1 MPTPDVSVVIP
12 VYNTRPYLRACLDSL
27 LRQTI
32 GRDRLEIVAV
42 DDGSTDG
49 SGRLLDRFAARHPG
63 TVKVVHQA
71 NSGGPAAPCNR
82 GLELATG
89 RYVFFLGSDD
99 HLGPEALERLVAA
112 ADRYGSD
119 VVLGKVVGVNGRH
132 VFSDVFAAGNA
143 VDVSLF
149 DSALPWSLAN
159 TKLFRRDLV
168 DRLGLRF
175 PEDMPVLSDQPF
187 TLAACYHARR
197 ISVLADY
204 DYYHAVRRL
213 DARNITYHSRVEQRL
228 VSVERL
234 FAFVAGLIPAGP
246 RRDAVL
252 RRHVGLELANL
263 VGDDF
268 RRLDRAAQ
276 ERVHAAVRRL
286 VERYVT
292 DGLRSRLD
300 IEARLRLGAVTAG
313 GVDELL
319 AVIDQDAERGVP
331 ATVVAH
337 GRWHAGYPGA
347 PAAWTDVTEVRAD
360 WLARLDTVTVSW
372 ADAHTLAVTTRSPY
386 PRFAAE
392 AGPVRLVAGPLA
404 GTTLLDATDPT
415 GRTVRTDFP
424 VDRLLAGSAA
434 SGQRHPVRAELDG
447 DHGRGSAPVRAPR
460 LAAGRPRLVRRGARL
475 YGVAATVDPR
485 NGQLVLSVV
494 PVTVG
499 QLASRLR
506 RRWPRGGASERA
518 GVGLV
523 EGHGDLKVGGAAQIQ
538 PGALGG
544 AHQAHHHAGAG
555 RAAPDEPGGVRVD
568 VQPGHRPG
576 RTAVVAAAHG
586 GTQVDREELA
596 HRPVEHVAVQVGH
609 VGHALSSGG
618 QPVGPNRSVF
628 TRRVGWPSP
637 TSRSAT
643 VSTKPVGPQ
652 T

>member
-12 VYNTRPYLRACLDSL
+12 VYNTLPYLRTCLDSL

-32 GRDRLEIVAV
+32 GHDRMEIVAV

-63 TVKVVHQA
+63 TVTVLHQA

-82 GLELATG
+82 GLEVATG

-213 DARNITYHSRVEQRL
+213 DARNITYHSRVDQRL

-268 RRLDRAAQ
+268 RRLDRPAQ

-292 DGLRSRLD
+292 DGLRDRLD

-313 GVDELL
+313 GVDDLL

-372 ADAHTLAVTTRSPY
+372 ADAHTVAVTTRSPY

-460 LAAGRPRLVRRGARL
+460 LAAGRPRLVRQGTRL

-499 QLASRLR
+499 QLVSRLR
-506 RRWPRGGASERA
+506 RRWRGGAPSERS

-523 EGHGDLKVGGAAQIQ
+523 EGHGNLEEGGAAQVE
-538 PGALGG
+538 PGAVGG
-544 AHQAHHHAGAG
+544 ADQAHHHTGAG
-555 RAAPDEPGGVRVD
+555 RAAPDQAGGVRVD
-568 VQPGHRPG
+568 VQPGHRAG
-576 RTAVVAAAHG
+576 GAAVVAATHG
-586 GTQVDREELA
+586 GTQVDGEELA

-618 QPVGPNRSVF
+618 QPVGPNRSVL

>member
-1 MPTPDVSVVIP
+1 MTAPDVSVVVP
-12 VYNTRPYLRACLDSL
+12 VYNTMPYLRTCLSSL
-27 LRQTI
+27 LEQTI
-32 GRDRLEIVAV
+32 GTDRMEIVAV

-49 SGRLLDRFAARHPG
+49 SGRLLDRLAARHPG
-63 TVKVVHQA
+63 IKVVHQA

-143 VDVSLF
+143 VDVDLF

-159 TKLFRRDLV
+159 TKLFRRELV
-168 DRLGLRF
+168 DRYELRF

-187 TLAACYHARR
+187 TLAACYRARR

-213 DARNITYHSRVEQRL
+213 NARNITYHSRIEQRL
-228 VSVERL
+228 ISVDRL
-234 FAFVAGLIPAGP
+234 FAFVAELIPAGP

-268 RRLDRAAQ
+268 RRLDRPAQ
-276 ERVHAAVRRL
+276 ERVHEVVRRL
-286 VERYVT
+286 VERHVT
-292 DGLRSRLD
+292 DNLRGQLD

-313 GVDELL
+313 GVDALL
-319 AVIDQDAERGVP
+319 AVIEQDAERGVP
-331 ATVVAH
+331 PTVVEG

-347 PAAWTDVTEVRAD
+347 RAGGWADVTDVRAD
-360 WLARLDTVTVSW
+360 WLAKLDTVEVRW
-372 ADAHTLAVTTRSPY
+372 EDGHTLAVTARSPY
-386 PRFAAE
+386 PRFAAG
-392 AGPVRLVAGPLA
+392 AGPVRLLA
-404 GTTLLDATDPT
+404 GQLAGNTLLDATDPT

-424 VDRLLAGSAA
+424 VERLLAASAA
-434 SGQRHPVRAELDG
+434 TGQRHPVRAELTG
-447 DHGRGSAPVRAPR
+447 AYGRGSAPVRAPR
-460 LAAGRPRLVRRGARL
+460 LLAGRPRLHRRGLRL

-499 QLASRLR
+499 QLVSRLR
-506 RRWPRGGASERA
+506 RRWRRTGPAVA
-518 GVGLV
+518 PAVPTATP
-523 EGHGDLKVGGAAQIQ
+523 AAQPAGPSAPPAPQ
-538 PGALGG
+538 PARP
-544 AHQAHHHAGAG
+544 AISSSHAPGSLAVATPGNHAEPGRADDLPIGQLTTTSSSAG
-555 RAAPDEPGGVRVD
+555 R
-568 VQPGHRPG
+568 
-576 RTAVVAAAHG
+576 
-586 GTQVDREELA
+586 
-596 HRPVEHVAVQVGH
+596 
-609 VGHALSSGG
+609 
-618 QPVGPNRSVF
+618 
-628 TRRVGWPSP
+628 
-637 TSRSAT
+637 
-643 VSTKPVGPQ
+643 
-652 T
+652 

>member
-1 MPTPDVSVVIP
+1 MTAPDVSVVVP
-12 VYNTRPYLRACLDSL
+12 VYNTMPYLRKCLSSL
-27 LRQTI
+27 LDQTI
-32 GRDRLEIVAV
+32 GHERMEIVAV

-49 SGRLLDRFAARHPG
+49 GGRLLDRLAARHPG
-63 TVKVVHQA
+63 TVKVLHQA

-112 ADRYGSD
+112 ADQHGSD

-132 VFSDVFAAGNA
+132 VFSDVFAGGNA
-143 VDVSLF
+143 VDVDLF

-159 TKLFRRDLV
+159 TKLFRRELV
-168 DRLGLRF
+168 DRHGLRF

-187 TLAACYHARR
+187 TLEACYRARR

-213 DARNITYHSRVEQRL
+213 NARNITYHSRVAARL

-234 FAFVAGLIPAGP
+234 FAFVAALIPAGR

-268 RRLDRAAQ
+268 RRLDRADQ
-276 ERVHAAVRRL
+276 EQVHAVVRRL
-286 VERYVT
+286 VEWYVT
-292 DGLRSRLD
+292 DDLRDRLD

-313 GVDELL
+313 GVDDLF

-331 ATVVAH
+331 PTVVEN

-347 PAAWTDVTEVRAD
+347 RTGGWADVTDVRAD
-360 WLARLDTVTVSW
+360 WLAKLDTVEVTW
-372 ADAHTLAVTTRSPY
+372 EGGHTLAVTTRSPY

-392 AGPVRLVAGPLA
+392 AGPVRLVAGQLA

-424 VDRLLAGSAA
+424 VDRLLAASAA
-434 SGQRHPVRAELDG
+434 TGQRHPVRAELTG
-447 DHGRGSAPVRAPR
+447 THGRGSAPVRAPR
-460 LAAGRPRLVRRGARL
+460 LATGRPRLLRHGLRL
-475 YGVAATVDPR
+475 YGVAATIDPR
-485 NGQLVLSVV
+485 SGQLVLSVV

-499 QLASRLR
+499 QLVSRLGRRLR
-506 RRWPRGGASERA
+506 RAAPTWVTPAPTRVVPAPARA
-518 GVGLV
+518 AHAAGTTPTPAPVGDPAATV
-523 EGHGDLKVGGAAQIQ
+523 VGGTGNHAERGQ
-538 PGALGG
+538 GG
-544 AHQAHHHAGAG
+544 GL
-555 RAAPDEPGGVRVD
+555 PI
-568 VQPGHRPG
+568 
-576 RTAVVAAAHG
+576 
-586 GTQVDREELA
+586 
-596 HRPVEHVAVQVGH
+596 
-609 VGHALSSGG
+609 G
-618 QPVGPNRSVF
+618 QL
-628 TRRVGWPSP
+628 T
-637 TSRSAT
+637 TS
-643 VSTKPVGPQ
+643 
-652 T
+652 

>member
-12 VYNTRPYLRACLDSL
+12 VYNTRPYLRSCLDSL

-49 SGRLLDRFAARHPG
+49 SGRLLDRLAARHPD
-63 TVKVVHQA
+63 TVKVLHQA

-82 GLELATG
+82 GLEVATG

-213 DARNITYHSRVEQRL
+213 DARNITYHSRVDQRL

-276 ERVHAAVRRL
+276 ERVHAVVRRL

-319 AVIDQDAERGVP
+319 AIIDQDAERGVP
-331 ATVVAH
+331 ATVVAD

-392 AGPVRLVAGPLA
+392 AGPVRLVAGPVA

-434 SGQRHPVRAELDG
+434 SGQRHPVRAEVDG
-447 DHGRGSAPVRAPR
+447 GHGRGSAPVRAPR
-460 LAAGRPRLVRRGARL
+460 LAAGRPRLLRQGARL

-494 PVTVG
+494 PVTAG
-499 QLASRLR
+499 QLVSRLR
-506 RRWPRGGASERA
+506 RRWRRSAPAVARPVPAPAPAR
-518 GVGLV
+518 
-523 EGHGDLKVGGAAQIQ
+523 
-538 PGALGG
+538 P
-544 AHQAHHHAGAG
+544 AGAP
-555 RAAPDEPGGVRVD
+555 APLNPTNHAEPS
-568 VQPGHRPG
+568 P
-576 RTAVVAAAHG
+576 
-586 GTQVDREELA
+586 
-596 HRPVEHVAVQVGH
+596 VQVGQLT
-609 VGHALSSGG
+609 V
-618 QPVGPNRSVF
+618 
-628 TRRVGWPSP
+628 
-637 TSRSAT
+637 TS
-643 VSTKPVGPQ
+643 
-652 T
+652 

>member
-1 MPTPDVSVVIP
+1 MAAESATDRTPTTRPDVSVVVP
-12 VYNTRPYLRACLDSL
+12 VYNTLRYLRACLDSL

-32 GRDRLEIVAV
+32 GPERMEIVAV

-63 TVKVVHQA
+63 VVRVVHQA

-82 GLELATG
+82 GLDLATG

-99 HLGPEALERLVAA
+99 RLGPEALERLVAA

-132 VFSDVFAAGNA
+132 VFSDVFADGNA

-149 DSALPWSLAN
+149 DSELPWSLAN

-234 FAFVAGLIPAGP
+234 FAFVADLIPAGP

-252 RRHVGLELANL
+252 RRHAGLELANL

-276 ERVHAAVRRL
+276 ERVHASVRRL
-286 VERYVT
+286 VEQHVT
-292 DGLRSRLD
+292 DGVRARLD

-313 GVDELL
+313 GVDDLL
-319 AVIDQDAERGVP
+319 AVIEQDATRGVP
-331 ATVVAH
+331 ETVVAG

-347 PAAWTDVTEVRAD
+347 PAAWTDVTDVRAD
-360 WLARLDTVTVSW
+360 WLARLDTVEVSW
-372 ADAHTLAVTTRSPY
+372 VDGHTLTVTARSPY
-386 PRFAAE
+386 PGFATA
-392 AGPVRLVAGPLA
+392 AGPVRLAAGPVAGA
-404 GTTLLDATDPT
+404 TRLDATDPS

-424 VDRLLAGSAA
+424 VDRLLAVGAA
-434 SGQRHPVRAELDG
+434 SGQRHPVRTEVDG
-447 DHGRGSAPVRAPR
+447 GHGRGSAPVRAPR
-460 LAAGRPRLVRRGARL
+460 PAAGRPRVLRHGARL

-499 QLASRLR
+499 QLVGRLR
-506 RRWPRGGASERA
+506 RRWQRRRTGPATPARTT
-518 GVGLV
+518 V
-523 EGHGDLKVGGAAQIQ
+523 
-538 PGALGG
+538 
-544 AHQAHHHAGAG
+544 
-555 RAAPDEPGGVRVD
+555 RAAPRAGAAVERSGNHAEPG
-568 VQPGHRPG
+568 P
-576 RTAVVAAAHG
+576 A
-586 GTQVDREELA
+586 
-596 HRPVEHVAVQVGH
+596 QVG
-609 VGHALSSGG
+609 
-618 QPVGPNRSVF
+618 
-628 TRRVGWPSP
+628 RVTV
-637 TSRSAT
+637 TS
-643 VSTKPVGPQ
+643 
-652 T
+652 

>member
-1 MPTPDVSVVIP
+1 MTAEEATDRPPAILPDVSVIVP
-12 VYNTRPYLRACLDSL
+12 VYNTLRYLRPCLDSL

-32 GRDRLEIVAV
+32 GTDRMEIVAV
-42 DDGSTDG
+42 DDGSSDG
-49 SGRLLDRFAARHPG
+49 SGRLLDRLAARHPG
-63 TVKVVHQA
+63 TLRVVHQPH
-71 NSGGPAAPCNR
+71 SGGPAAPGNR
-82 GLELATG
+82 GLDLATG

-99 HLGPEALERLVAA
+99 RLGPEALERLVAA

-197 ISVLADY
+197 ITALADY

-234 FAFVAGLIPAGP
+234 FAFVDGLIPAGA

-252 RRHVGLELANL
+252 CRHVGLELANL

-276 ERVHAAVRRL
+276 ERVHATVRRL

-292 DGLRSRLD
+292 DGLRNRLD

-319 AVIDQDAERGVP
+319 AVIDQDTERGVP
-331 ATVVAH
+331 ATVVDA

-347 PAAWTDVTEVRAD
+347 PAGWTDVTDVRAD
-360 WLARLDTVTVSW
+360 WLARLATVEVSWVDGHTVTVT
-372 ADAHTLAVTTRSPY
+372 ARSPY

-392 AGPVRLVAGPLA
+392 AGPVRLMAGPVAGA
-404 GTTLLDATDPT
+404 TRLDATDPT

-424 VDRLLAGSAA
+424 VDRLLAVSAA
-434 SGQRHPVRAELDG
+434 GGRRHPVRAEVDG
-447 DHGRGSAPVRAPR
+447 DRGRGGAPVRAPR
-460 LAAGRPRLVRRGARL
+460 LAAGRPRLLRHGARL

-499 QLASRLR
+499 QLVGRLR
-506 RRWPRGGASERA
+506 RRLSRAARPAPVGVPPRLAPPVGTATERA
-518 GVGLV
+518 G
-523 EGHGDLKVGGAAQIQ
+523 
-538 PGALGG
+538 
-544 AHQAHHHAGAG
+544 HHA
-555 RAAPDEPGGVRVD
+555 EPG
-568 VQPGHRPG
+568 P
-576 RTAVVAAAHG
+576 A
-586 GTQVDREELA
+586 
-596 HRPVEHVAVQVGH
+596 QVGR
-609 VGHALSSGG
+609 L
-618 QPVGPNRSVF
+618 
-628 TRRVGWPSP
+628 
-637 TSRSAT
+637 T
-643 VSTKPVGPQ
+643 VTP
-652 T
+652 

>member
-12 VYNTRPYLRACLDSL
+12 VYNTLPYLRACLDSL

-32 GRDRLEIVAV
+32 GRHRLEIVAV

-132 VFSDVFAAGNA
+132 VFSDVFAAGNV

-213 DARNITYHSRVEQRL
+213 DARNITYHSRVDKRL

-292 DGLRSRLD
+292 DGLRDRLD

-460 LAAGRPRLVRRGARL
+460 LAAGRPRVVRRGARL

-499 QLASRLR
+499 QLVSRLR
-506 RRWPRGGASERA
+506 RRWPRVAASQRA

-523 EGHGDLKVGGAAQIQ
+523 EGQGDLKEGGATQVQ

-544 AHQAHHHAGAG
+544 AHQAHHHPGTG
-555 RAAPDEPGGVRVD
+555 RAAPDQPGGVRVD
-568 VQPGHRPG
+568 VQPGHRAG
-576 RTAVVAAAHG
+576 RAAVVAAAHG
-586 GTQVDREELA
+586 RTQVDREELA

-628 TRRVGWPSP
+628 TRRVGWPRP

>member
-1 MPTPDVSVVIP
+1 MTAEEATDRPPATRPDVSVIVP
-12 VYNTRPYLRACLDSL
+12 VYNTLRYLRPCLDSL

-32 GRDRLEIVAV
+32 GADRMEIVAV

-49 SGRLLDRFAARHPG
+49 SGRLLDRLAARHPG
-63 TVKVVHQA
+63 TLRVVHQP

-99 HLGPEALERLVAA
+99 RLGPEALERLVAA
-112 ADRYGSD
+112 ADRYRSD

-197 ISVLADY
+197 ITALADY

-234 FAFVAGLIPAGP
+234 FAFVDELIPAGA

-252 RRHVGLELANL
+252 CRHVGLELANL

-268 RRLDRAAQ
+268 RRLDRPTQ
-276 ERVHAAVRRL
+276 ERVHATVRRL

-292 DGLRSRLD
+292 DGLRDRLD
-300 IEARLRLGAVTAG
+300 IEARLRLGAVTG

-319 AVIDQDAERGVP
+319 AVIDQDTRTGVP
-331 ATVVAH
+331 ATVVEA
-337 GRWHAGYPGA
+337 GRWHAGYPSA
-347 PAAWTDVTEVRAD
+347 PAAWTDVTDVRAD
-360 WLARLDTVTVSW
+360 WLARLDAVEVSWVDGQTVTVT
-372 ADAHTLAVTTRSPY
+372 ARSPY

-392 AGPVRLVAGPLA
+392 AGPVRLVAGPVVGA
-404 GTTLLDATDPT
+404 TRLDATDPT

-424 VDRLLAGSAA
+424 VDRLLAASAA
-434 SGQRHPVRAELDG
+434 SGQRHPVRAEVDG
-447 DHGRGSAPVRAPR
+447 DQGRGGAPVRAPR
-460 LAAGRPRLVRRGARL
+460 LAAGRPRLLRHGARL

-494 PVTVG
+494 PVTVA
-499 QLASRLR
+499 QLVGRLR
-506 RRWPRGGASERA
+506 RRFSGASRPAVAGVPSRLGPAPAASAPERA
-518 GVGLV
+518 G
-523 EGHGDLKVGGAAQIQ
+523 Q
-538 PGALGG
+538 
-544 AHQAHHHAGAG
+544 HA
-555 RAAPDEPGGVRVD
+555 EPGPA
-568 VQPGHRPG
+568 QLGHL
-576 RTAVVAAAHG
+576 TA
-586 GTQVDREELA
+586 
-596 HRPVEHVAVQVGH
+596 
-609 VGHALSSGG
+609 
-618 QPVGPNRSVF
+618 
-628 TRRVGWPSP
+628 
-637 TSRSAT
+637 TS
-643 VSTKPVGPQ
+643 
-652 T
+652 

>member
-1 MPTPDVSVVIP
+1 MTAEVATDRPRTTRPDVSVIVP
-12 VYNTRPYLRACLDSL
+12 VYNTLRYLRACLDSV

-32 GRDRLEIVAV
+32 GTDRMEIVAV

-49 SGRLLDRFAARHPG
+49 SGRLLDRLAARHPG
-63 TVKVVHQA
+63 TLRVVHQP

-89 RYVFFLGSDD
+89 RHVFFLGSDD
-99 HLGPEALERLVAA
+99 RLGPEALERLVAA

-119 VVLGKVVGVNGRH
+119 VVLGRVVGVNGRH

-197 ISVLADY
+197 VTALADY

-234 FAFVAGLIPAGP
+234 FAFVEGLIPAGA

-252 RRHVGLELANL
+252 CRHVGLELANL

-268 RRLDRAAQ
+268 RRLDRATQ
-276 ERVHAAVRRL
+276 ERVHATVRGL
-286 VERYVT
+286 VDRYVT
-292 DGLRSRLD
+292 DGLRDRLG
-300 IEARLRLGAVTAG
+300 IEARLRLGAVRG
-313 GVDELL
+313 GDVDALL

-331 ATVVAH
+331 ATVVEA

-347 PAAWTDVTEVRAD
+347 PAAWTDVTDVRAD
-360 WLARLDTVTVSW
+360 WLARLDTVEVSW
-372 ADAHTLAVTTRSPY
+372 TDGQTVTVTARSPY

-392 AGPVRLVAGPLA
+392 AGPVRLVAGPVA
-404 GTTLLDATDPT
+404 GVTRLDATDPT

-424 VDRLLAGSAA
+424 VDRLLAVSAA
-434 SGQRHPVRAELDG
+434 GGRRHPVRAEVDG
-447 DHGRGSAPVRAPR
+447 DRGRGGAPVRAPR
-460 LAAGRPRLVRRGARL
+460 LAAGRPRLLRRGTRL

-485 NGQLVLSVV
+485 SGQLVLSVV
-494 PVTVG
+494 PVTVA
-499 QLASRLR
+499 QLVGRLR
-506 RRWPRGGASERA
+506 RRIAGTSRPAPTGVPSRLGAAPAASAPERA
-518 GVGLV
+518 G
-523 EGHGDLKVGGAAQIQ
+523 
-538 PGALGG
+538 
-544 AHQAHHHAGAG
+544 HHA
-555 RAAPDEPGGVRVD
+555 EPG
-568 VQPGHRPG
+568 P
-576 RTAVVAAAHG
+576 A
-586 GTQVDREELA
+586 
-596 HRPVEHVAVQVGH
+596 QVGH
-609 VGHALSSGG
+609 LTAAS
-618 QPVGPNRSVF
+618 
-628 TRRVGWPSP
+628 
-637 TSRSAT
+637 
-643 VSTKPVGPQ
+643 
-652 T
+652 

>member
-1 MPTPDVSVVIP
+1 MAAESATDRPPTTRPDVSVVVP
-12 VYNTRPYLRACLDSL
+12 VYNTLRYLRACIDSL

-32 GRDRLEIVAV
+32 GPERMEIVAV

-49 SGRLLDRFAARHPG
+49 SGRLLDRLAARHPG
-63 TVKVVHQA
+63 VVRVVHQA

-82 GLELATG
+82 GLDLATG

-99 HLGPEALERLVAA
+99 RLGPEALERLVAA

-132 VFSDVFAAGNA
+132 VFSDVFAGGNA

-149 DSALPWSLAN
+149 DSELPWSLAN

-234 FAFVAGLIPAGP
+234 FAFVADLIPAGP

-252 RRHVGLELANL
+252 RRHAGLELANL

-268 RRLDRAAQ
+268 RRLDRATQ
-276 ERVHAAVRRL
+276 ERVHASVRRL
-286 VERYVT
+286 VERHVT
-292 DGLRSRLD
+292 DGVRARLD

-313 GVDELL
+313 GVDDLL
-319 AVIDQDAERGVP
+319 AVIEQDTARGVP
-331 ATVVAH
+331 ETVVAG

-347 PAAWTDVTEVRAD
+347 PAAWTDVTDVRAD
-360 WLARLDTVTVSW
+360 WLARLDTVEVSW
-372 ADAHTLAVTTRSPY
+372 VDGHTLAVTARSPY
-386 PRFAAE
+386 PGFAAQ
-392 AGPVRLVAGPLA
+392 AGPVRLAAGPVVGA
-404 GTTLLDATDPT
+404 TRLDATDPT

-424 VDRLLAGSAA
+424 IDRLLAVGAA
-434 SGQRHPVRAELDG
+434 SGQRHPVRADVDG
-447 DHGRGSAPVRAPR
+447 GHGRGSAPVRAPR
-460 LAAGRPRLVRRGARL
+460 LAAGRPRMLRHGARL

-499 QLASRLR
+499 QLAARLR
-506 RRWPRGGASERA
+506 RRWRGGRSNGASRPA
-518 GVGLV
+518 P
-523 EGHGDLKVGGAAQIQ
+523 AAV
-538 PGALGG
+538 P
-544 AHQAHHHAGAG
+544 
-555 RAAPDEPGGVRVD
+555 AAPPRVGTGNHAEPA
-568 VQPGHRPG
+568 P
-576 RTAVVAAAHG
+576 
-586 GTQVDREELA
+586 TQVSRLT
-596 HRPVEHVAVQVGH
+596 V
-609 VGHALSSGG
+609 
-618 QPVGPNRSVF
+618 
-628 TRRVGWPSP
+628 TR
-637 TSRSAT
+637 
-643 VSTKPVGPQ
+643 
-652 T
+652 

>member
-1 MPTPDVSVVIP
+1 MAAEEATDRPPTTRPDVSVVVP
-12 VYNTRPYLRACLDSL
+12 VYNTLRYLRPCLDSL

-32 GRDRLEIVAV
+32 GPGRMEIVAV

-49 SGRLLDRFAARHPG
+49 SGRLLDRLAARHPG
-63 TVKVVHQA
+63 TLRVVHQA

-99 HLGPEALERLVAA
+99 RLGPEALERLVAT

-132 VFSDVFAAGNA
+132 VFADVFAAGNA

-213 DARNITYHSRVEQRL
+213 DARNITYHSRVDQRL

-234 FAFVAGLIPAGP
+234 FAFVADLIPAGE
-246 RRDAVL
+246 RRNAVL
-252 RRHVGLELANL
+252 SRHVGLELANL

-268 RRLDRAAQ
+268 RRLDRATQ
-276 ERVHAAVRRL
+276 ERVHATVRRL
-286 VERYVT
+286 VDQHVT
-292 DGLRSRLD
+292 DGVRDRLD
-300 IEARLRLGAVTAG
+300 IEARLRLGAVAGG

-319 AVIDQDAERGVP
+319 AVIAQDTGRGVP
-331 ATVVAH
+331 ATLVAA

-347 PAAWTDVTEVRAD
+347 PTAWTDVTDVRAD
-360 WLARLDTVTVSW
+360 WLARLDTVEVSW
-372 ADAHTLAVTTRSPY
+372 VDGRTVTVTARSPY

-392 AGPVRLVAGPLA
+392 AGPVRLVAGPVA
-404 GTTLLDATDPT
+404 GTTRLDATDPT

-424 VDRLLAGSAA
+424 VDRLLAASAA
-434 SGQRHPVRAELDG
+434 SGQRHPVRADVDG
-447 DHGRGSAPVRAPR
+447 GHGRGGAPVRAPR
-460 LAAGRPRLVRRGARL
+460 LAAGRPRLLRHGARL

-499 QLASRLR
+499 QLVGRVR
-506 RRWPRGGASERA
+506 RRLSGATRPAGPPPRPGAVPAGSVPERA
-518 GVGLV
+518 G
-523 EGHGDLKVGGAAQIQ
+523 
-538 PGALGG
+538 
-544 AHQAHHHAGAG
+544 HHAEP
-555 RAAPDEPGGVRVD
+555 APAKL
-568 VQPGHRPG
+568 GHL
-576 RTAVVAAAHG
+576 TVA
-586 GTQVDREELA
+586 
-596 HRPVEHVAVQVGH
+596 
-609 VGHALSSGG
+609 S
-618 QPVGPNRSVF
+618 
-628 TRRVGWPSP
+628 
-637 TSRSAT
+637 
-643 VSTKPVGPQ
+643 
-652 T
+652 